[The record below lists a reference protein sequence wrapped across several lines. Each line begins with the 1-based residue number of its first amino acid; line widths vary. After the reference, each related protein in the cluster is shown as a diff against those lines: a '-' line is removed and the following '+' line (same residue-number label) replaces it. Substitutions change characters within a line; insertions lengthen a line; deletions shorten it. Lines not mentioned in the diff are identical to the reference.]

1 MNHEDDWKQF
11 MTSGSVKDYL
21 TYVAK
26 MEESN
31 RKSATFHVPGET
43 EEQSILRERFAG
55 EYPYAGFYNGDRN
68 GDKPDSYR

>member
-1 MNHEDDWKQF
+1 MKYEKDWKQF

-26 MEESN
+26 VEESN
-31 RKSATFHVPGET
+31 MKSATFHVPGET
-43 EEQSILRERFAG
+43 EEQSLLRERFAG